1 MKNHRFLLTEKDDTM
16 KEFCLL
22 DEPWIRVLWADLSIK
37 EISLKDSLLSSYE
50 YMRLIGE
57 VFPGASG
64 GNPFIHSLPAAVA
77 QFSSAQAG

>member
-1 MKNHRFLLTEKDDTM
+1 M

-57 VFPGASG
+57 VF
-64 GNPFIHSLPAAVA
+64 L
-77 QFSSAQAG
+77 AQAGVILGTMGRMRACSSFPCVAGVVPDF

>member
-1 MKNHRFLLTEKDDTM
+1 M

-57 VFPGASG
+57 VFPAQAGVILSFTASQLLSHSFPRASG
-64 GNPFIHSLPAAVA
+64 GDPWNNGSN
-77 QFSSAQAG
+77 AGVF